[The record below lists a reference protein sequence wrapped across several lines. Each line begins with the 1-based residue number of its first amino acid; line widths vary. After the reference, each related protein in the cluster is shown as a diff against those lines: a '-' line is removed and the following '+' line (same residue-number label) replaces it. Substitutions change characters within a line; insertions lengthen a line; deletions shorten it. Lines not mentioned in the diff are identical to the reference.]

1 MVQELQK
8 QMKFLRQRVD
18 QNQDRLEQ
26 TTARVDY
33 LETAVEEDR
42 EKASL
47 SSTLPERRLF
57 ESQSSVQSEISSN
70 RGQIDPPKI
79 MICATKYIF

>member
-1 MVQELQK
+1 MVQAAIAELQK

-47 SSTLPERRLF
+47 SIIN
-57 ESQSSVQSEISSN
+57 SSGEEAV
-70 RGQIDPPKI
+70 
-79 MICATKYIF
+79 